1 MYRSLDELPYMLTVP
16 QVADFLQIGKN
27 AAYELVRS
35 YNLPC
40 VKLGERTTRVLR
52 SVILYVFKSHIHICV
67 FKLQLQNCLNL
78 YIIIVPV
85 VTGRR

>member
-40 VKLGERTTRVLR
+40 VKLGERTTRVSKDAL
-52 SVILYVFKSHIHICV
+52 ILYLKERNSLRI
-67 FKLQLQNCLNL
+67 
-78 YIIIVPV
+78 
-85 VTGRR
+85 